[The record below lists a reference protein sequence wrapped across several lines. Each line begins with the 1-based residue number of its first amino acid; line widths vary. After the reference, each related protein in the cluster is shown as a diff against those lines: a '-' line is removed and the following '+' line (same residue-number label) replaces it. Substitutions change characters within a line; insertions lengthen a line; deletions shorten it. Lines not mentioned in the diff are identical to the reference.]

1 MNVLD
6 HGEDYVLTFPSAYG
20 RSIMTTPWVELG
32 GAVRI
37 SCPQSGFS
45 ANVEFKTKQFFSS
58 DQNKVTA
65 EVFAPNGK
73 KSVLKVGFLTDFRHE
88 IFDCGT
94 CFQVDGEWNGKM
106 TAKWSSGKSE
116 VFLDMTSMPCV
127 PKNVR
132 SIAEQETYESRRLWR
147 EVTHGLKFNN
157 IEAATE
163 AKCGLEQK
171 QRQEAKDRKEK
182 GEVWENRIFMALGE
196 NWHFKDS
203 LGNRTS

>member
-1 MNVLD
+1 
-6 HGEDYVLTFPSAYG
+6 
-20 RSIMTTPWVELG
+20 MTTPWVELG

-65 EVFAPNGK
+65 EVFAPNSK
-73 KSVLKVGFLTDFRHE
+73 KSVLK
-88 IFDCGT
+88 
-94 CFQVDGEWNGKM
+94 VDGEWNGKM

-127 PKNVR
+127 PKNVK

-163 AKCGLEQK
+163 AKCGLE
-171 QRQEAKDRKEK
+171 AKERKEK
-182 GEVWENRIFMALGE
+182 GEVWEQRVFLAMGE
-196 NWHFKDS
+196 SWHFKDN
-203 LGNRTS
+203 LGNRS

>member
-73 KSVLKVGFLTDFRHE
+73 KSVLKVGLLISDIRLLTVGHVFRLTVN
-88 IFDCGT
+88 GT
-94 CFQVDGEWNGKM
+94 G
-106 TAKWSSGKSE
+106 
-116 VFLDMTSMPCV
+116 
-127 PKNVR
+127 R
-132 SIAEQETYESRRLWR
+132 
-147 EVTHGLKFNN
+147 
-157 IEAATE
+157 
-163 AKCGLEQK
+163 
-171 QRQEAKDRKEK
+171 
-182 GEVWENRIFMALGE
+182 
-196 NWHFKDS
+196 
-203 LGNRTS
+203 